1 MQSKET
7 TSELSNRDKAFLKLA
22 IAAAETSECRQ
33 KHGAVLVSG
42 GSVLAIGINKTRNH
56 PDVLGTGRFSKY
68 REFADI
74 YGTSY
79 HAEMDAI
86 RGIFPVT
93 CSRAVLYVARVNK
106 LGEPRYS
113 RPCNK
118 CYPVLMSYGIKE
130 VVYTLNG

>member
-42 GSVLAIGINKTRNH
+42 GSVLAIGVNKTRNH
-56 PDVLGTGRFSKY
+56 PTVLIDDTVIMSS
-68 REFADI
+68 AS
-74 YGTSY
+74 T
-79 HAEMDAI
+79 HAEMDALRKARGHFYI
-86 RGIFPVT
+86 RRSVI
-93 CSRAVLYVARVNK
+93 YVARVNK

-113 RPCNK
+113 RPCNT
-118 CYPVLMSYGIKE
+118 CYQALMKYGIKE